1 MLIDLLIA
9 IALATSAYFG
19 FRNGFMKTLFGT
31 IGYISGGL
39 LGLYLS
45 LNYTHTWSLDYK
57 RVGLVIAAIAI
68 GGYIG
73 SFAGHA
79 VARGFRAT
87 LIRGPLGFIDNL
99 LGAIVEVV
107 RTVIVVYLIASVLLW
122 SPWQSA
128 KSAISESTIYA
139 KIDAKL
145 PGVLTQVKEQIKAEF
160 LNLRL

>member
-1 MLIDLLIA
+1 
-9 IALATSAYFG
+9 
-19 FRNGFMKTLFGT
+19 MKTLFGT
-31 IGYISGGL
+31 IGYLAGGL
-39 LGLYLS
+39 LSLYLS

-57 RVGLVIAAIAI
+57 RVGLVIVAIAL
-68 GGYIG
+68 GGYVG
-73 SFAGHA
+73 SFAGQA

-87 LIRGPLGFIDNL
+87 LIRGPLGFLDNL
-99 LGAIVEVV
+99 LGAIVEIA

-128 KSAISESTIYA
+128 KSAISESTFYE

>member
-1 MLIDLLIA
+1 MLVDLVIAVAA
-9 IALATSAYFG
+9 IASAYIG
-19 FRNGFMKTLFGT
+19 FRNGFMKTLFRT
-31 IGYISGGL
+31 IGYVAGGL
-39 LGLYLS
+39 LALYLS
-45 LNYTHTWSLDYK
+45 LNYTHAWSLDYK
-57 RVGLVIAAIAI
+57 RVGLVIAAIAL

-73 SFAGHA
+73 SFSGQA

-128 KSAISESTIYA
+128 KSAIVESTIYE

>member
-1 MLIDLLIA
+1 MVVDLIIAACMLA
-9 IALATSAYFG
+9 SAFLGY
-19 FRNGFMKTLFGT
+19 RNGFMKTLFGT
-31 IGYISGGL
+31 IGYVAGGL

-45 LNYTHTWSLDYK
+45 LNYTHAWSLDYK
-57 RVGLVIAAIAI
+57 RIGLVIAAII
-68 GGYIG
+68 LGGYVG
-73 SFAGHA
+73 SFSGRA

-99 LGAIVEVV
+99 LGAVVEMARTIIV
-107 RTVIVVYLIASVLLW
+107 IYLIASVLLW

-128 KSAISESTIYA
+128 KSAISQSSIYE
-139 KIDAKL
+139 KVDAKL

>member
-1 MLIDLLIA
+1 MLVDLVIAVAA
-9 IALATSAYFG
+9 IASAYIG
-19 FRNGFMKTLFGT
+19 FRNGFMKTLFRT
-31 IGYISGGL
+31 IGYVAGGL
-39 LGLYLS
+39 LALYLS
-45 LNYTHTWSLDYK
+45 LNYTHAWSLDYK
-57 RVGLVIAAIAI
+57 RVGLVIAAIAL

-73 SFAGHA
+73 SFSGQA

-107 RTVIVVYLIASVLLW
+107 RTIIVVYLIASVLLW

-128 KSAISESTIYA
+128 KSAIAESTIYE